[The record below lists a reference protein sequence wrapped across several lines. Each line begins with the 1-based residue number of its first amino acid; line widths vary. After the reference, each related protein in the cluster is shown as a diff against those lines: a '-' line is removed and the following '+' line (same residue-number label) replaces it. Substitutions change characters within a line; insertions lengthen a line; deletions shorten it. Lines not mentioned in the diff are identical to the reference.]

1 MKAFVR
7 FGCGDILEA
16 EAKEV
21 GGGVYRFKGP
31 DGPLYVDY
39 AMVFRSREEAEN
51 NKHTPTLSNYQQVF
65 RKPVKLGS
73 FYEWNTDN
81 MSRSLLKKVEID
93 LGELDEFL
101 SVLEPTKGYP

>member
-1 MKAFVR
+1 MKLFVR

-31 DGPLYVDY
+31 DGPLYVHY

-51 NKHTPTLSNYQQVF
+51 NKHTPTLSNYKQVF
-65 RKPVKLGS
+65 RKPIIVKPMV
-73 FYEWNTDN
+73 EWTVDRLDSNRVPPVK
-81 MSRSLLKKVEID
+81 MQR
-93 LGELDEFL
+93 GELDEFL